1 MRALHVGIDIGSRT
15 IKQVVM
21 EGDRTVSSHIT
32 DTTFAPLTVCSEL
45 MRDLPGARIVATGYG
60 RHLFARHWK
69 CEVVTEIKA
78 VAMGARA
85 LLPSCRT
92 IIDVGGQDTK
102 AITITAEGKLHK
114 FAMNDKCAAG
124 TGRFLE
130 VMADALSFS
139 REEFARKALSAVRA
153 EKLSSMCTVFAE
165 SEVISLVARGSARQE
180 IALGIH
186 QAISARI
193 LSLVKGVQVEDDI
206 LFAGGGALNAC
217 LRHLIEA
224 GLDRK
229 LHLPDQPQIAAALG
243 CALHGDLH

>member
-1 MRALHVGIDIGSRT
+1 MRYAGIDIGSRA
-15 IKQVVM
+15 IKLVLL
-21 EGDRTVSSHIT
+21 EDGEILRIRIA
-32 DTTFAPLTVCSEL
+32 DTTFDPLAVC
-45 MRDLPGARIVATGYG
+45 RDLLEGLDHDRIIATGYG
-60 RHLFARHWK
+60 RHLFAEHWK

-102 AITITAEGKLHK
+102 AITITDQGKLHK
-114 FAMNDKCAAG
+114 FAMNDRCAAG

-139 REEFARKALSAVRA
+139 REEFAQKALSAVRA

-186 QAISARI
+186 QAISTRI
-193 LSLVKGVQVEDDI
+193 LSLVKGIQVVDDV

-217 LRHLIEA
+217 LRRLIEA
-224 GLDRK
+224 GLDRR